1 MQKKE
6 PEDLSF
12 LQTMSSVLASFIGVQ
27 SNAKRE
33 RDFTRGKASSFIL
46 VGLLLTVGF
55 ILAVLGV
62 VMLVM
67 HFAT

>member
-1 MQKKE
+1 MRKKE
-6 PEDLSF
+6 SEDLSF

-33 RDFTRGKASSFIL
+33 RDFTHGKASSFIL